1 MSVTVENSMRKL
13 FIYINRYKFHF
24 WYSISSS
31 ILNKILDLMPP
42 LLVAWVIDSVRGEPP
57 LWMGKISFLNSS
69 LDMAIFLSVLGFFI
83 FGLESLFQWM
93 YQYGFM
99 SLAQKVQHNLRVDT
113 YSQLQNREMAYF
125 EDHRLGETMSVLND
139 DINQLENF
147 LNHGL
152 SDIIQLAVLFLFAGY
167 VLAVTSWQLALVGL
181 VPIPLIIAG
190 SFYYQKKISP
200 KYATIREKVGDMN
213 SRLEN
218 NLSGILVVKSF
229 TAENLERKRVE
240 SASDSYKEAN
250 YQAIKL
256 NSLYVP
262 LIRTCVAFGFS
273 GVLLLGSYWVLTDT
287 GVLTVGQL
295 VLFSMLIQRVLW
307 PLTRIGITL
316 DDYERSKASV
326 NRIFKMMETKSIV
339 KDGNEILKIPKNKLM
354 GIMAKNVSFTYS
366 NDRPII
372 NKLSFNILP
381 GETVGIAGTTGSGKT
396 TLIKLLLRFYDST
409 DGDISLNGQN
419 IRSLRV
425 KDLRE
430 NIALV
435 SQDVYLFH
443 GTILENIA
451 YGMAPNTKLDD
462 VINAAKVAELH
473 SFVNSLSNKY
483 ETIVGERGIKLSGG
497 QRQRLSIAR
506 AILKDAPIMIFD
518 EATSSVD
525 TETERE
531 IQKNIHRI
539 TEGRTGIIIAHR
551 LSTIRH
557 ANRIFVLKNGEM
569 IEQGTHDELLLKNS
583 LYADLWKIQIGEI

>member
-1 MSVTVENSMRKL
+1 MKKL
-13 FIYINRYKFHF
+13 FIYINRYKLHF
-24 WYSISSS
+24 WYSITSSVF
-31 ILNKILDLMPP
+31 NKILDLMPP

-57 LWMGKISFLNSS
+57 VWMSKISFLNSS

-113 YSQLQNREMAYF
+113 YSQLQKREMAYF
-125 EDHRLGETMSVLND
+125 EDHRLGETLSVLND
-139 DINQLENF
+139 DINQLEHF

-152 SDIIQLAVLFLFAGY
+152 SDIIQLGVLFLFSGY
-167 VLAVTSWQLALVGL
+167 VLALTSWQLALVGL
-181 VPIPLIIAG
+181 IPIPLIIAG

-200 KYATIREKVGDMN
+200 KYATIRDRVGEMN

-218 NLSGILVVKSF
+218 NLSGIVVVKSF
-229 TAENLERKRVE
+229 TAEDLERKRVE
-240 SASDSYKEAN
+240 SASTAYKEAN
-250 YQAIKL
+250 YQAIRL

-262 LIRTCVAFGFS
+262 LIRTCVALGFS

-287 GVLTVGQL
+287 GVLSVGQL
-295 VLFSMLIQRVLW
+295 VLFAMLIQRVLW

-326 NRIFKMMETKSIV
+326 DRVFGMMEAKSIV
-339 KDGNEILKIPKNKLM
+339 KDGRENLNIPNNRLM
-354 GIMAKNVSFTYS
+354 GISAKNVFFNYS
-366 NDRPII
+366 KDQPII

-396 TLIKLLLRFYDST
+396 TLIKLLLRFYDPT
-409 DGDISLNGQN
+409 EGDISLNGQN
-419 IRSLRV
+419 IRSVGV
-425 KDLRE
+425 KNLRE

-443 GTILENIA
+443 GTILENIS
-451 YGMAPNTKLDD
+451 YGMTLDTSLDD
-462 VINAAKVAELH
+462 VIKAAKVAELH
-473 SFVNSLSNKY
+473 SFVDSLPDKY

-531 IQKNIHRI
+531 IQKNIHQI

-557 ANRIFVLKNGEM
+557 ANRIFVLKNGE
-569 IEQGTHDELLLKNS
+569 IAEQGTHDELLLKNS